1 MCRQTQL
8 VMALFCCFS
17 LPRLAPLGLA
27 QPGPA
32 QPGLAPQSPPVSPL
46 APRAEDATAPRESGR
61 RITLDVVVTDKS
73 GNPVPGLQQQDFTL
87 LDDKQPQAILSFRAT
102 DLATNDS
109 THGVDSP
116 LQAIFLV
123 DAVNTSF
130 RSVGYERQ
138 ELQKFLQKD
147 DGKLSLPTS
156 LVILTD
162 TSQGQSQPT
171 LDGNA
176 LVETLNSN
184 QSGLRTIGRSQGFYG
199 GADRFQISIDT
210 LEKLTSH
217 LATQPGRKLLIWL
230 SPGWPLLSG
239 PGVQLSAKNQA
250 WLFQT
255 VVGLSTDLREAR
267 ITLYSVDPLGMEEG
281 MGRTF
286 YYENFLKGVS
296 SANRV
301 QNGNL
306 ALQVLAAQSGGRV
319 LTSSND
325 IAKLITS
332 CLEDSRAFYTLSF
345 DSPPADHANEYHSL
359 QIKISKPGLSAHTR
373 TGYYAQR

>member
-17 LPRLAPLGLA
+17 LPRLAQLGL
-27 QPGPA
+27 A

-73 GNPVPGLQQQDFTL
+73 GNPVPGLQQRDFTL

-156 LVILTD
+156 LVILSD

-199 GADRFQISIDT
+199 DADRFQISIDT

-239 PGVQLSAKNQA
+239 PEVQLSAKNQG

-255 VVGLSTDLREAR
+255 VVGLSTDLRDAR

-296 SANRV
+296 SANKV

-359 QIKISKPGLSAHTR
+359 QIKIGKPGLSARTR

>member
-8 VMALFCCFS
+8 VIALFCGFS
-17 LPRLAPLGLA
+17 LPGF
-27 QPGPA
+27 A
-32 QPGLAPQSPPVSPL
+32 QPGLAQQSPPQSPL
-46 APRAEDATAPRESGR
+46 APRAEGATAPRESGR
-61 RITLDVVVTDKS
+61 RITLDIVVTDKS
-73 GNPVPGLQQQDFTL
+73 GKPVPGLQQQDFTL

-102 DLATNDS
+102 DLAANDS
-109 THGVDSP
+109 TNVVDSP
-116 LQAIFLV
+116 LQVILLV

-130 RSVGYERQ
+130 RSVGYARQ

-156 LVILTD
+156 LVIVTD

-239 PGVQLSAKNQA
+239 PEVQLSAKSQA

-255 VVGLSTDLREAR
+255 VVGLSTDLREDR
-267 ITLYSVDPLGMEEG
+267 VTLYSVDPLGMEEG

-296 SANRV
+296 SANKV

-325 IAKLITS
+325 IEKLITS

-345 DSPPADHANEYHSL
+345 DSPPADHSNEYHSL

>member
-8 VMALFCCFS
+8 VMALFCGFS
-17 LPRLAPLGLA
+17 LPGF
-27 QPGPA
+27 A
-32 QPGLAPQSPPVSPL
+32 QPGLAQQSPPQSPL
-46 APRAEDATAPRESGR
+46 APRAEGATAPRESGR
-61 RITLDVVVTDKS
+61 RITLDIVVTDKS
-73 GNPVPGLQQQDFTL
+73 GKPVPGLQQQDFTL

-109 THGVDSP
+109 TNVVDSP
-116 LQAIFLV
+116 LQVILLV

-130 RSVGYERQ
+130 RSVGYARQ

-171 LDGNA
+171 LDGNV

-199 GADRFQISIDT
+199 GADRFQISIGT

-239 PGVQLSAKNQA
+239 PEVQLSAKSQA

-255 VVGLSTDLREAR
+255 VVGLSTDLREDR
-267 ITLYSVDPLGMEEG
+267 VTLYSVDPLGMEEG
-281 MGRTF
+281 LGRTF

-296 SANRV
+296 SANKV

-345 DSPPADHANEYHSL
+345 DSPPADHSNEYHSL

>member
-1 MCRQTQL
+1 
-8 VMALFCCFS
+8 
-17 LPRLAPLGLA
+17 
-27 QPGPA
+27 
-32 QPGLAPQSPPVSPL
+32 
-46 APRAEDATAPRESGR
+46 
-61 RITLDVVVTDKS
+61 
-73 GNPVPGLQQQDFTL
+73 
-87 LDDKQPQAILSFRAT
+87 
-102 DLATNDS
+102 
-109 THGVDSP
+109 VDSP
-116 LQAIFLV
+116 LQAILLV

-156 LVILTD
+156 LLILTD

-199 GADRFQISIDT
+199 GADRLQISIGT

-239 PGVQLSAKNQA
+239 PEVQLSAKNQA

-255 VVGLSTDLREAR
+255 VVGLSTDLRDAR

-286 YYENFLKGVS
+286 YYETFLKGVS
-296 SANRV
+296 SANKV

-359 QIKISKPGLSAHTR
+359 QIKISRPGLSARTR

>member
-32 QPGLAPQSPPVSPL
+32 QPGLAPQSSPVSPL

-255 VVGLSTDLREAR
+255 VVGLSTDLRDAR